1 MAERTIPLRLSDFSG
16 PAPNVEKCRCW
27 LCANEKAALAAESM
41 KLRAALEE
49 LLWYTNQL
57 ELAVY
62 DPAEWPSTH
71 GAVRAARAALEGRT

>member
-1 MAERTIPLRLSDFSG
+1 MTDIEGISEGRKQVALEKADEARREWMRAER
-16 PAPNVEKCRCW
+16 
-27 LCANEKAALAAESM
+27 AEAEVAR
-41 KLRAALEE
+41 LRAALEE

-71 GAVRAARAALEGRT
+71 GAVRAARAALQQEPKP

>member
-1 MAERTIPLRLSDFSG
+1 MADIVERLRET
-16 PAPNVEKCRCW
+16 AKCADYVVDRET
-27 LCANEKAALAAESM
+27 AQDAIAEIER
-41 KLRAALEE
+41 LRAALEE

-71 GAVRAARAALEGRT
+71 WAVRAARAALEGK